1 MAISMTSDPLAGK
14 NQHLAADRSPDIELE
29 LQQTVSRYTI
39 EPSMMFA
46 YPTYLSDVYRAAIEQ
61 IYLPK
66 IEEPSL
72 EVMIKVATGYTQ
84 ARLVNSLKQKI
95 YCNLPKAIYSPEP
108 LDYTNHFIFDTR
120 YDLDHHIG
128 HLIDNV
134 LTPLLFARKVLSE
147 HFNQDIQISAVLRKN
162 TSALSRQVYDALGIN
177 IICTD
182 DRVYGDVV
190 TVRAEHPI
198 ANARQEIFDIEFKGY
213 KPSTPERIFIPRRGN
228 RSLINNDAVEAFL
241 KERGFT
247 TYYFEDLTPSEEWS
261 IVRNAKVIVAV
272 HGAACSNFIFNQ
284 SGIKSL
290 DRPGSGVRLLEIF
303 SSAFVLPGYR
313 NTAHFTNGK
322 WCAVRGQITPEIL
335 KELDFSNKPRSTVK
349 APIKNPF
356 RVDLKT
362 LQLALEY
369 LGVE

>member
-1 MAISMTSDPLAGK
+1 MNYSTLAGK
-14 NQHLAADRSPDIELE
+14 EQPLAAADRSPETDLE
-29 LQQTVSRYTI
+29 LWKTVPSYII

-46 YPTYLSDVYRAAIEQ
+46 YPTYLSNVYRSAIEH

-66 IEEPSL
+66 IDEPSL
-72 EVMIKVATGYTQ
+72 DVRVKVVTGYTQ
-84 ARLVNSLKQKI
+84 ARLANSLKQKI
-95 YCNLPKAIYSPEP
+95 YCNLPKAIHNPEP
-108 LDYTNHFIFDTR
+108 LDHANQFIFDTR

-162 TSALSRQVYDALGIN
+162 TSNLSRQVYHTLGIN

-182 DRVYGDVV
+182 DQVYGDVV
-190 TVRAEHPI
+190 TVHAEHPI
-198 ANARQEIFDIEFKGY
+198 ANARQEIFNIEFKDY
-213 KPSTPERIFIPRRGN
+213 KPDTPERVFISRRGN

-241 KERGFT
+241 KQKGFT

-290 DRPGSGVRLLEIF
+290 DRPGSGIRLLEIF
-303 SSAFVLPGYR
+303 SPAFVLPGYR

-322 WCAVRGQITPEIL
+322 WCAVRGQITPETL

-356 RVDLKT
+356 RVDLES
-362 LQLALEY
+362 LQLALDY
-369 LGVE
+369 LEVE

>member
-1 MAISMTSDPLAGK
+1 MNYSTLAGK
-14 NQHLAADRSPDIELE
+14 EQHLTNPDRSADVDLE
-29 LQQTVSRYTI
+29 LWRTVPSYTI

-46 YPTYLSDVYRAAIEQ
+46 HPTYLSDVYRAAVEH

-66 IEEPSL
+66 IDEPSL
-72 EVMIKVATGYTQ
+72 DVRVKVATGYTQ
-84 ARLVNSLKQKI
+84 ARLANSLKQKI
-95 YCNLPKAIYSPEP
+95 YCNLPKAIYNPEP

-147 HFNQDIQISAVLRKN
+147 HFNRDIQVCAVLRKN
-162 TSALSRQVYDALGIN
+162 TSSLSRQVYAALGIN
-177 IICTD
+177 IVCTD
-182 DRVYGDVV
+182 DQVYGDVV
-190 TVRAEHPI
+190 TVRADHPI
-198 ANARQEIFDIEFKGY
+198 ANARQEIFDVEFKGY
-213 KPSTPERIFIPRRGN
+213 KPDTPERIFIPRRGS
-228 RSLINNDAVEAFL
+228 RSLVNNDEVEAFL
-241 KERGFT
+241 TQKGFT

-284 SGIKSL
+284 SGLKSL
-290 DRPGSGVRLLEIF
+290 DHPGSGVRLLEIF
-303 SSAFVLPGYR
+303 SPAFVLPGYR
-313 NTAHFTNGK
+313 ETAHFTNGK

-356 RVDLKT
+356 RVNLET
-362 LQLALEY
+362 LQLALDY
-369 LGVE
+369 LEVN